1 MSEKTFDMENYLK
14 DLTPEQQ
21 EKARACKTKDELIKL
36 AAEED
41 IEIPMDA
48 LESVAG
54 GCLTIKGTCQKCGSD
69 NIGITK
75 RPGAKVLICKSCG
88 SIQIKKGS

>member
-1 MSEKTFDMENYLK
+1 MNEKFEKYIEGLS
-14 DLTPEQQ
+14 PEQQ
-21 EKARACKTKDELIKL
+21 EKSRACRTKQELMQL

-54 GCLTIKGTCQKCGSD
+54 GCLTIKATCQKCGSD

-88 SIQIKKGS
+88 SIQIKKDS

>member
-1 MSEKTFDMENYLK
+1 MNEIFEEYIK
-14 DLTPEQQ
+14 DLSPELQ
-21 EKARACKTKDELIKL
+21 EKARQCKTKEELNAFI
-36 AAEED
+36 AENEL
-41 IEIPMDA
+41 ELPEDA

-54 GCLTIKGTCQKCGSD
+54 GCLTIKATCQKCGSD

-75 RPGAKVLICKSCG
+75 RHGVMVLICKSCG